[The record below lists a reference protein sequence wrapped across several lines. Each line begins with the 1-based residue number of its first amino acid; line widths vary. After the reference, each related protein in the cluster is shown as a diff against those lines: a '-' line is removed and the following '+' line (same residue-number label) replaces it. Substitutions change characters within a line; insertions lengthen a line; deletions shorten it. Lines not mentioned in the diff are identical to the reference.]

1 MAYIA
6 RNLGSAGSLA
16 TPILNGSAE
25 TVPGVPRLWMYR
37 TADAAATVDTSGYFN
52 DAARILSV
60 GDWILRTTINASG
73 VPQTNGI
80 HVVQTISAAGVVDV
94 TDALALTATN
104 TD

>member
-1 MAYIA
+1 MPLIA
-6 RNLGSAGSLA
+6 RNFGPAGSLA
-16 TPILNGSAE
+16 NPIVNGSAE

-52 DAARILSV
+52 DLASVLRV
-60 GDWILRTTINASG
+60 GDVILRITINASG

-80 HVVQTISAAGVVDV
+80 HVVQSISAAGVVDV

>member
-1 MAYIA
+1 MPYNA
-6 RNLGSAGSLA
+6 RNLGPAGSLA
-16 TPILNGSAE
+16 NPIQNGSPE

-37 TADAAATVDTSGYFN
+37 TQDAAAAVDTSGYFN
-52 DAARILSV
+52 DAARVLAV

-80 HVVQTISAAGVVDV
+80 HVVQSISAAGVVDV

>member
-6 RNLGSAGSLA
+6 RNLGPAGSLA
-16 TPILNGSAE
+16 TPIQNGTAE

-37 TADAAATVDTSGYFN
+37 TADTAAGVDTSGYFN
-52 DAARILSV
+52 DAFRVLSV
-60 GDWILRTTINASG
+60 GDVILRLTINASG
-73 VPQTNGI
+73 VPQTAGL